1 MDFYAIMNKLMLKQ
15 IKQTLTL
22 LLILAFLTPTMAFGQ
37 SAVTEY
43 ETAVANYNPNRIIGD
58 DDFYNYK
65 AMTVEQIQEFVSA
78 QGGTLDT
85 YVDPSVQMP
94 AYYIIWQTAQEFQI
108 NPKFILTMLQKEQ
121 SLVTDPNPTDN
132 QYNWAVGFSCYGGI
146 CLDKFKGFSA
156 QIRAMAN
163 KFVTSYM
170 ADLNVNGKHVDD
182 QYCTFTKWCV
192 GQAKTTQDSFTI
204 IPENKITASLYT
216 YNPYRGNAIVNGA
229 KIGANYNFF
238 KIWNRWFGS
247 GTPVTPTPPEPPKP
261 AYRPNGT
268 LIKAK
273 NESTIYLIE
282 DGFKRPFA
290 SMTALVSRYDPKK
303 VVVLPKTEI
312 NKYPNGKAIAFA
324 QYSILSDEKNQLYL
338 LINET
343 LKPFASKDVFK
354 TLGFNPEEVIE
365 VKNSDIKDMAT
376 GTPITLKDSYPLG
389 AILQNNKGEM
399 FYVQAGVK
407 KPIISKEIKQINFP
421 TLKIR
426 STSNTTLAKYP
437 SGDPIQLPDST
448 LIKLANS
455 PEVYIIGGGQK
466 HKILSEQAFN
476 SRAYDWKA
484 IHTVSQAVFD
494 LHPNGPDLDAVENI
508 NFGPEDELASSTQAI
523 IKK

>member
-1 MDFYAIMNKLMLKQ
+1 MFKQ
-15 IKQTLTL
+15 IKQISSI

-37 SAVTEY
+37 VGVNEY
-43 ETAVANYNPNRIIGD
+43 ETPAPNYNPNRIIED
-58 DDFYNYK
+58 ADFSNYRI
-65 AMTVEQIQEFVSA
+65 MTVEQIQEFVSA

-108 NPKFILTMLQKEQ
+108 SPKFILTMLQKEQ

-146 CLDKFKGFSA
+146 CLDKYKGFSA
-156 QIRAMAN
+156 QIRAMAS
-163 KFVTSYM
+163 KFVTNYM

-182 QYCTFTKWCV
+182 QYCTFTKWCI
-192 GQAKTTQDSFTI
+192 GQAKNTQDSFTI

-216 YNPYRGNAIVNGA
+216 YNPYRGNSIVNGG

-247 GTPVTPTPPEPPKP
+247 SSPITPPPPEPPKP
-261 AYRPNGT
+261 VYRPNGT

-273 NESTIYLIE
+273 NDPVIYLVE
-282 DGFKRPFA
+282 DGTKRPFA
-290 SMTALVSRYDPKK
+290 NMSALVSRYDPKN
-303 VVVLPKTEI
+303 VVILPKAEI
-312 NKYPNGKAIAFA
+312 NKYPNGKVIAFA
-324 QYSILSDEKNQLYL
+324 QYSILSDEKKQLYL

-365 VKNSDIKDMAT
+365 VKNSDIKDLAT

-407 KPIISKEIKQINFP
+407 KPIISKEIKQINFTNLKVRSATIA
-421 TLKIR
+421 TLDKF
-426 STSNTTLAKYP
+426 P
-437 SGDPIQLPDST
+437 SADPILLPDLT
-448 LIKLANS
+448 LIKSADK

-476 SRAYDWKA
+476 SRGYDWKA
-484 IHTVSQAVFD
+484 IHIVSQSVLD
-494 LHPNGPDLDAVENI
+494 LHKDGPDLSEVTNI
-508 NFGPEDELASSTQAI
+508 DFGPEDELASTTPAI
-523 IKK
+523 IKN